1 RYIATEFGKKTS
13 TLYIDPLTAVLFRKS
28 LELITTKGHALG
40 LLHLITISEDFF
52 PKFSLRNKDYE
63 FLGTLIENYADQLI
77 EPISEYDC
85 NRSLLAIHA
94 WINESSEIFLSDNFG
109 IESGD
114 MHRMTD
120 TADWL
125 IHALYEIAKLEK
137 KDQILTEIDSLRS
150 RVTYGIKGE
159 LVDLVQVKGI
169 GRVRARVLFKNGIK
183 TREDL
188 TSISVEK
195 LAKIDKIGPI
205 IAENIKTHLKKIR

>member
-1 RYIATEFGKKTS
+1 M
-13 TLYIDPLTAVLFRKS
+13 YIDPLTAVLFRKS

-137 KDQILTEIDSLRS
+137 KDEILTEIDSLRS

-195 LAKIDKIGPI
+195 LAKIDKIGPL

>member
-1 RYIATEFGKKTS
+1 
-13 TLYIDPLTAVLFRKS
+13 
-28 LELITTKGHALG
+28 
-40 LLHLITISEDFF
+40 
-52 PKFSLRNKDYE
+52 
-63 FLGTLIENYADQLI
+63 
-77 EPISEYDC
+77 
-85 NRSLLAIHA
+85 
-94 WINESSEIFLSDNFG
+94 
-109 IESGD
+109 
-114 MHRMTD
+114 
-120 TADWL
+120 
-125 IHALYEIAKLEK
+125 
-137 KDQILTEIDSLRS
+137 S